1 MGYKHQKAGQVLTK
15 AQNIDIEAA
24 IERMKY
30 FENLF
35 YYWTLENIKSPNIV
49 IMYLFDI
56 QF

>member
-1 MGYKHQKAGQVLTK
+1 MTFFKYAMGYKHQKAGQVLTK

-35 YYWTLENIKSPNIV
+35 YY
-49 IMYLFDI
+49 
-56 QF
+56 